1 MAAGYDGAGQLTRW
15 NAAEANGTPRLNEQ
29 LGYSYDAAAN
39 LKQRTNNTLVQ
50 NFTVD
55 NANTLTG
62 ITRTGTLTVSGN
74 TAVPASSVTVNGQP
88 AVAYADFTFASSNGL
103 TLNDGPNNITNIAKN
118 YYGTVSATNTFTA
131 NLPASATLQY
141 DANGNLTNDGLKT
154 FGYDEENQ
162 LTNVTLTGQWREDFL
177 YDGMGRRR
185 ITREYAW
192 QGAGW
197 TVTNET
203 RYVYSGNSVIQEWD
217 SNNVAQVSY
226 THGING
232 VLARTDT
239 NGSIYYHADG
249 NGNVTALLDS
259 NQYVVGRYL
268 YDPFGRQLGKWGTM
282 AEVNKY
288 RFASKEFD
296 DRAGLYYFGRRF
308 YDPGLQRWLNR
319 DPIQESGGIN
329 LYAACGNDFVMAVV
343 DSRRLASIGG
353 RSSHQDPEQRGYARA
368 GRQGLSQ
375 GGGHHGGLT
384 TTRRKRFILF

>member
-1 MAAGYDGAGQLTRW
+1 MELTKLSLPNTAYTTNTYDVMGRLTGTYLNTSAGSLADGYTYGYDQLGQRTNILRDYHLMSSTVAAGYDAAGELTSW
-15 NAAEANGTPRLNEQ
+15 MAAEANGTPRLNEQ
-29 LGYSYDAAAN
+29 LSYSYDAASN

-62 ITRTGTLTVSGN
+62 ISRTGTLTVSGN

-88 AVAYADFTFASSNGL
+88 AIAYADFTFASSNGL
-103 TLNDGPNNITNIAKN
+103 ALADGPNNITNIAKN
-118 YYGTVSATNTFTA
+118 YYGTVSATNAFTA
-131 NLPASATLQY
+131 NLPASVTLQY
-141 DANGNLTNDGLKT
+141 DANGNLTNDGRKT

-162 LTNVTLTGQWREDFL
+162 LTIVTVTGQWREDFL

-192 QGAGW
+192 QGTGW
-197 TVTNET
+197 AVTNET

-226 THGING
+226 TRGLNG

-268 YDPFGRQLGKWGTM
+268 YDPFGRLLGKWGDM
-282 AEVNKY
+282 ADVNKY
-288 RFASKEFD
+288 RFASNE
-296 DRAGLYYFGRRF
+296 LMTGRGF
-308 YDPGLQRWLNR
+308 IILDVGSTIPACNASSTV
-319 DPIQESGGIN
+319 IQSRST
-329 LYAACGNDFVMAVV
+329 AA
-343 DSRRLASIGG
+343 
-353 RSSHQDPEQRGYARA
+353 
-368 GRQGLSQ
+368 
-375 GGGHHGGLT
+375 
-384 TTRRKRFILF
+384 